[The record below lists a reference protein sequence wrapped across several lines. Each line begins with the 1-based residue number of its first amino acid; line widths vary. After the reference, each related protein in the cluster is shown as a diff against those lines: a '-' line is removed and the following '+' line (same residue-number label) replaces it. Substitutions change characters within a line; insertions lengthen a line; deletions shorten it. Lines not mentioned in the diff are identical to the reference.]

1 MIKLAFFALASTLA
15 FGAVA
20 QSKQESV
27 GVLSGVKG
35 AVTVSSAQAVKRAV
49 NGMAVPDGAS
59 ILVSSKGA
67 ATLSLNNGCTIAL
80 KGSEFVQ
87 VDASY
92 KCEQIQAAVQP
103 VFADY
108 KVAQA
113 PLGGGIVPPSQQ
125 GPGPAPVGGFFSSN
139 AGFII
144 PAAFVGSSLADW
156 NRNDNGRV
164 SGQ

>member
-1 MIKLAFFALASTLA
+1 MKKLAFFALASTLA
-15 FGAVA
+15 FGAAA
-20 QSKQESV
+20 QSKQDSI
-27 GVLSGVKG
+27 GVISGVKG

-113 PLGGGIVPPSQQ
+113 PMGGGIAPPQPV
-125 GPGPAPVGGFFSSN
+125 PGPIPGGFFASGGLGL
-139 AGFII
+139 AI
-144 PAAFVGSSLADW
+144 PAVFTAITISDFTRSDPV
-156 NRNDNGRV
+156 RV

>member
-1 MIKLAFFALASTLA
+1 MKKLAFFALASTLA
-15 FGAVA
+15 FGAAA
-20 QSKQESV
+20 QDKQESV
-27 GVLSGVKG
+27 GVISGVKG

-49 NGMAVPDGAS
+49 NGMSVPDGAS

-103 VFADY
+103 VFSDY

-113 PLGGGIVPPSQQ
+113 PMGGGIAPPQQ
-125 GPGPAPVGGFFSSN
+125 NPGSGAGFFASGGV
-139 AGFII
+139 GFIV
-144 PAAFVGSSLADW
+144 PAVFGVAALSDW
-156 NRNDNGRV
+156 NRGDSNRI

>member
-1 MIKLAFFALASTLA
+1 MKKLAFFALASTLA

-27 GVLSGVKG
+27 GILSGVKG

-113 PLGGGIVPPSQQ
+113 PLGGGIVPPPQS
-125 GPGPAPVGGFFSSN
+125 PGPAPAGGFFSSN

-144 PAAFVGSSLADW
+144 PAVFVGSSLADW